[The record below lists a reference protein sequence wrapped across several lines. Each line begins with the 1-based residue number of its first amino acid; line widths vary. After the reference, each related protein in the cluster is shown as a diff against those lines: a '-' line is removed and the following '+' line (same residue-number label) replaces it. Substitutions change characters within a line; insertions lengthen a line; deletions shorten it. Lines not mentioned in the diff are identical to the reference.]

1 MLSNLVPAD
10 AVILKTQ
17 TLRITTGLKGS
28 VGENTSFLWKT
39 KELIL
44 ESSKITVFLEFMR
57 SLENWK
63 SYS

>member
-17 TLRITTGLKGS
+17 TLRITTGLKGF
-28 VGENTSFLWKT
+28 VGENICFLLNT

-44 ESSKITVFLEFMR
+44 ESSKNTVFFEYIR
-57 SLENWK
+57 SLEN
-63 SYS
+63 